1 VTSTSRLFADDS
13 LIYRKIK
20 SEANA
25 LALQEDLDRLQEW
38 KRKWMMSF
46 NSSK

>member
-1 VTSTSRLFADDS
+1 MTSISRLFADDS

-20 SEANA
+20 SEADA

-38 KRKWMMSF
+38 EDSG
-46 NSSK
+46 